1 MRPLLPGISAEAGIK
16 ALGED
21 VGFRVSSVGTVFQGV
36 GGDVAGARDVFIRR
50 KPGVRTRVCS
60 LCLSLKRVSA
70 GGLRVTLISFFVL
83 FSFSE
88 RLIVNIC
95 SCFLV

>member
-21 VGFRVSSVGTVFQGV
+21 VGFRVSSVGIVFQGV

-50 KPGVRTRVCS
+50 KPGRPHTCLQSLSLSEAS
-60 LCLSLKRVSA
+60 LCR
-70 GGLRVTLISFFVL
+70 GVTSDSYFILCTFLFF
-83 FSFSE
+83 
-88 RLIVNIC
+88 
-95 SCFLV
+95 